1 MRKGRPHPTING
13 IGQKRSP
20 EEAKRVTKQQ
30 KRITDPD
37 SAQSRE
43 GAEQGRTVA
52 GMKSPAAQQSPPRQP
67 TAMPYR
73 ARKNPTTSALSDSSS
88 CSSRIETLSPSTDS
102 NSPDTLSPST
112 KASSVTPATD
122 HDDND
127 NDINAWASKATL
139 NTQNDIPSS
148 VDCAGI
154 AMQSLQ
160 DLTSASNPQLLDPNS
175 NTTLDN
181 LLHTASSCIKHLSAI
196 LICPC
201 SRNPNIGLL
210 NAALCAAILDTYW
223 NILYQAVDT
232 SSTDCSSEIENMMTG
247 SLNPVFSSHNN
258 HGHQP
263 ATIIQR
269 VLDELP
275 KAANVVMQFSRR
287 YAPSGEATLAGSG
300 IGGGKGDMVDLLPI
314 LANEQRVR
322 LKGMVDKATDLMA
335 LGV

>member
-30 KRITDPD
+30 KRITGPD
-37 SAQSRE
+37 SALSRE
-43 GAEQGRTVA
+43 GAEQGRIVA
-52 GMKSPAAQQSPPRQP
+52 DMESPAAQQSRPKHPM
-67 TAMPYR
+67 TMPYR
-73 ARKNPTTSALSDSSS
+73 PGKISTTPALSDSSS
-88 CSSRIETLSPSTDS
+88 CSSRVETLSPSTDS
-102 NSPDTLSPST
+102 SSPNTLSPST
-112 KASSVTPATD
+112 KASSVTSTTD
-122 HDDND
+122 HDD
-127 NDINAWASKATL
+127 NDINAWAAKSTL
-139 NTQNDIPSS
+139 NTQNDIPNS

-154 AMQSLQ
+154 AMQSIQ
-160 DLTSASNPQLLDPNS
+160 DLASASNPQHLDPNS
-175 NTTLDN
+175 ITTLEN

-223 NILYQAVDT
+223 NILHYAVDT
-232 SSTDCSSEIENMMTG
+232 ISTDCSSEIENMMTG
-247 SLNPVFSSHNN
+247 SHNPVFSSHNN
-258 HGHQP
+258 HGHQQ
-263 ATIIQR
+263 ATTIQR

-287 YAPSGEATLAGSG
+287 YAPCEEATLAGSG
-300 IGGGKGDMVDLLPI
+300 IGGGRRDVVDLLPI

-322 LKGMVDKATDLMA
+322 LKGMVDKATDMMA
-335 LGV
+335 LGA